1 MADHPL
7 PYQDPT
13 LSVEQRVDD
22 LLDRMELVDKAGLM
36 FHDMVGMGPAG
47 QLAGPGNQVSRPP
60 TAEVIQRQRINH
72 FNLVG
77 GVANVRDLV
86 AWHNAVQ
93 ETARATPLGI
103 PVTVST
109 DPRHSFSSNP
119 ATASRAGAFSV
130 WPESLGLAAL
140 GDPAMVEQFGDIA
153 RQEYLAAGLRVAL
166 HPQIDLATEPRWSRI
181 GMTFG
186 EDADLTVGPGSR
198 RTSAASRASGS
209 GPTRSPP

>member
-60 TAEVIQRQRINH
+60 TADVIQRQRINH

-93 ETARATPLGI
+93 ELGTGDAARHPRHPVHRPAALLHRQPRHRVPGRRLLG
-103 PVTVST
+103 VAR
-109 DPRHSFSSNP
+109 DPRPRRPGRSRRWSSTSPTSP
-119 ATASRAGAFSV
+119 ARSTSPSGSGSPCTRRSTWPPSRAG
-130 WPESLGLAAL
+130 
-140 GDPAMVEQFGDIA
+140 
-153 RQEYLAAGLRVAL
+153 R
-166 HPQIDLATEPRWSRI
+166 
-181 GMTFG
+181 
-186 EDADLTVGPGSR
+186 
-198 RTSAASRASGS
+198 GS
-209 GPTRSPP
+209 GRPSARTPS